1 MTEGKL
7 TTRYRW
13 FFAGAGT
20 MYVLVAIMTGAAMS
34 RAIPALNG
42 LGATYAGATWP
53 MAMFCAATQLD
64 CSPLPEPGSP
74 LANSFFTFH
83 ESSHD

>member
-1 MTEGKL
+1 MTGL
-7 TTRYRW
+7 RYRW
-13 FFAGAGT
+13 FAYGAASV
-20 MYVLVAIMTGAAMS
+20 YVVVAVMTGAALS

-74 LANSFFTFH
+74 LANSFFTFKAT
-83 ESSHD
+83 SP